1 MIPLSPIHQAKPIAN
16 DNEEVREVPP
26 FPCELPELT
35 QDELN
40 TLEVG

>member
-16 DNEEVREVPP
+16 DNEEGMEVLP
-26 FPCELPELT
+26 FPREFPELT

-40 TLEVG
+40 TLEAG